1 MLRYDN
7 GILLNKKSEFLN
19 MYENV
24 QIMERAF
31 KRTRLKYD
39 DMNKQNQDTN
49 NETQKYMH
57 HTT

>member
-7 GILLNKKSEFLN
+7 GILLNKKSEFSN

-24 QIMERAF
+24 QIVERAF
-31 KRTRLKYD
+31 KRMRLKYD

-49 NETQKYMH
+49 NET
-57 HTT
+57 

>member
-7 GILLNKKSEFLN
+7 GILLNKKFEFSN

-24 QIMERAF
+24 QIVERAF

-49 NETQKYMH
+49 NET
-57 HTT
+57 